1 MMAARGGRHRIRVVQ
16 GMRARRKERAWVE
29 STGNARPR
37 PRRGVRALVA
47 SRVFAGVMGLWGAL
61 LGALVVMVVPPALL
75 HSLAPAPAITGLGL
89 AVQPTLAGAGALGLG
104 MVCFALAA
112 LLSIMVR
119 RRQGPQPEAWA
130 GDSEVELIDPLRD
143 LGLAS
148 LGNAAGREP
157 IPSIDWQAW
166 RKDAVE
172 AGRTGEDPL
181 PEEPRPEPVQMAP
194 RREPRSVPPAARHG
208 TAALSLLRSVPTSE
222 LSMPE
227 MVERFA
233 AALHQHRSGTAAIA
247 PLNGEI
253 AARQAAL
260 AEALKGLATLSNGAA
275 PLLQEESRTMSVRE
289 ALDRLG
295 ARLGG

>member
-1 MMAARGGRHRIRVVQ
+1 M
-16 GMRARRKERAWVE
+16 E
-29 STGNARPR
+29 SSGNARPR

-75 HSLAPAPAITGLGL
+75 HSLAPAPAITGFGL

-112 LLSIMVR
+112 RLSIMVR
-119 RRQGPQPEAWA
+119 RRQDAQPEAWT
-130 GDSEVELIDPLRD
+130 GDSELELIDPLRD

-148 LGNAAGREP
+148 LGKAAEREP
-157 IPSIDWQAW
+157 VASIDWQAW
-166 RKDAVE
+166 RKDAAE
-172 AGRTGEDPL
+172 AGRTGEYPL
-181 PEEPRPEPVQMAP
+181 PEEPRPEPVQIAP

-208 TAALSLLRSVPTSE
+208 TAAVSLLRSVPTSE

-233 AALHQHRSGTAAIA
+233 AALHEHRSGAPAIA

-260 AEALKGLATLSNGAA
+260 AEALKGLATLSDGAA
-275 PLLQEESRTMSVRE
+275 PSLQEARTMSVRE